1 MKYHFIILCILS
13 FNIGYTQNYI
23 DIIHTENTNT
33 PQNEFKNQPN
43 SSDSISSKLKKI
55 HVNLTLPIPLKNQNT
70 LITGIVYDRINTRF
84 TENSTSIPVSSII
97 LKTGINVSY
106 SDKWSALYILLPKI
120 ASSFENKITRSDF
133 QIGGLGIAKKKK
145 NDFLSYKFGA
155 YFNGDLFGPFLV
167 PLFGFYY
174 KKDNWEMD
182 IIIPSYAKINYNL
195 SSKVTTGIN
204 WRATVK
210 SYHLN
215 NSNITTHQNSLY
227 MHHLSN
233 EVGVHLSYEPI
244 KGVIIRAISG
254 VSLGRSFRV
263 YENGDKI
270 DFGLSLF
277 RFGDNRNQLN
287 SDFKNGQ
294 FYRLELCYRI
304 YLN

>member
-13 FNIGYTQNYI
+13 FISGYTQNYI

-33 PQNEFKNQPN
+33 PQNEFESQSN

-55 HVNLTLPIPLKNQNT
+55 HVNLTLPVPLKNQNT
-70 LITGIVYDRINTRF
+70 IITGIVYDRINTRF

-254 VSLGRSFRV
+254 ASLGRSFRV
-263 YENGDKI
+263 YENDDKI

-277 RFGDNRNQLN
+277 RFGDDRNQLN

>member
-1 MKYHFIILCILS
+1 MKYIFVLLCMLS
-13 FNIGYTQNYI
+13 YGSGYAQNYI
-23 DIIHTENTNT
+23 DIVHTEYTNT
-33 PQNEFKNQPN
+33 PQNEFEGQSN
-43 SSDSISSKLKKI
+43 SSDSSSSELEKI
-55 HVNLTLPIPLKNQNT
+55 HVNLTVPIPLKNENT
-70 LITGIVYDRINTRF
+70 LITGIVYDRINTLF
-84 TENSTSIPVSSII
+84 SANSNSIPVSSVI
-97 LKTGINVSY
+97 LKTGINVTY
-106 SDKWSALYILLPKI
+106 SEKWSATYMLLPKL
-120 ASSFENKITRSDF
+120 ASSFEDKTTRSDF
-133 QIGGLGIAKKKK
+133 QLGGLGLAKKKK

-174 KKDNWEMD
+174 KKDNWELD

-215 NSNITTHQNSLY
+215 NSSITTRQNSSY

-233 EVGVHLSYEPI
+233 EIGAHLSYEPI
-244 KGVIIRAISG
+244 KGVIIRALSG

-263 YENGDKI
+263 YEKGDKI

-277 RFGDNRNQLN
+277 RFGDDRKQLN
-287 SDFKNGQ
+287 TDFENGQ
-294 FYRLELCYRI
+294 FHRLELCYRV
-304 YLN
+304 YLD

>member
-1 MKYHFIILCILS
+1 MKYIFVLLCMLS
-13 FNIGYTQNYI
+13 YGSGNAQNYI
-23 DIIHTENTNT
+23 DIVHTEYTNT
-33 PQNEFKNQPN
+33 PQNEFEGQSN
-43 SSDSISSKLKKI
+43 SSDSSSSGLEKI
-55 HVNLTLPIPLKNQNT
+55 HVNLTVPIPLKNENT
-70 LITGIVYDRINTRF
+70 LITGIVYDRINTLF
-84 TENSTSIPVSSII
+84 SANSNSIPVSSVI
-97 LKTGINVSY
+97 LKTGINVTY
-106 SDKWSALYILLPKI
+106 SEKWSATYMLLPKL
-120 ASSFENKITRSDF
+120 ASSFEDKITRSDF
-133 QIGGLGIAKKKK
+133 QLGGLGLAKKKK

-174 KKDNWEMD
+174 KKDNWELD

-215 NSNITTHQNSLY
+215 NSGITTRQNSSY

-233 EVGVHLSYEPI
+233 EVGAHLSYEPI
-244 KGVIIRAISG
+244 KGVIIRALSG

-263 YENGDKI
+263 YEKGDKI

-277 RFGDNRNQLN
+277 RFGDDRKQLN
-287 SDFKNGQ
+287 TDFENGQ
-294 FYRLELCYRI
+294 FRRLELCYRV
-304 YLN
+304 YLD

>member
-1 MKYHFIILCILS
+1 M
-13 FNIGYTQNYI
+13 
-23 DIIHTENTNT
+23 
-33 PQNEFKNQPN
+33 
-43 SSDSISSKLKKI
+43 
-55 HVNLTLPIPLKNQNT
+55 
-70 LITGIVYDRINTRF
+70 
-84 TENSTSIPVSSII
+84 
-97 LKTGINVSY
+97 
-106 SDKWSALYILLPKI
+106 LLPKL
-120 ASSFENKITRSDF
+120 ASSFEDKTTRSDF
-133 QIGGLGIAKKKK
+133 QLGGLGLAKKKK

-174 KKDNWEMD
+174 KKDNWELD

-215 NSNITTHQNSLY
+215 NSSITTRQNSSY

-233 EVGVHLSYEPI
+233 EIGAHLSYEPI
-244 KGVIIRAISG
+244 KGVIIRALSG

-263 YENGDKI
+263 YEKGDKI

-277 RFGDNRNQLN
+277 RFGDDRKQLN
-287 SDFKNGQ
+287 TDFENGQ
-294 FYRLELCYRI
+294 FHRLELCYRV
-304 YLN
+304 YLD

>member
-33 PQNEFKNQPN
+33 PQNEFESQSN
-43 SSDSISSKLKKI
+43 SSDSISSELKKI
-55 HVNLTLPIPLKNQNT
+55 HVNLTLPVPLKNQNT

-174 KKDNWEMD
+174 KKEIGKWISLYLHMQKS
-182 IIIPSYAKINYNL
+182 III
-195 SSKVTTGIN
+195 
-204 WRATVK
+204 
-210 SYHLN
+210 YH
-215 NSNITTHQNSLY
+215 Q
-227 MHHLSN
+227 
-233 EVGVHLSYEPI
+233 
-244 KGVIIRAISG
+244 K
-254 VSLGRSFRV
+254 
-263 YENGDKI
+263 
-270 DFGLSLF
+270 
-277 RFGDNRNQLN
+277 
-287 SDFKNGQ
+287 
-294 FYRLELCYRI
+294 
-304 YLN
+304 

>member
-33 PQNEFKNQPN
+33 PQNEFESQSN

-55 HVNLTLPIPLKNQNT
+55 HVNLTLPVPLKNQNT

-182 IIIPSYAKINYNL
+182 IIIPSYAKVNYNL

-277 RFGDNRNQLN
+277 RFGDDRNQLN